1 MNLNLT
7 KKQIF
12 AFLPLLVAIFLS
24 ATTLSV
30 NAQTVSNIV
39 VSGNK
44 RVEVET
50 VKSYLTFSQGET
62 YSSQKANA
70 SLKALFQTGLF
81 SDVGISRSGNTV
93 YVKVEENSVIGKV
106 AFEGNKKIKDAQ
118 LTQLVRSKERGVLT
132 QSRVQS
138 DIRLILESYRRIGRF
153 DAEVQAKTIDRSDNR
168 VDLVFEII
176 ENKKTR
182 IRGINFVG
190 NERFSDGRLREVMST
205 SEGSPLNLFGS
216 SDVYDPDKV
225 QADVELLRQFYL
237 NAGYADF
244 EVISTTADLDRDNN
258 AFFITIVL
266 DEGERYTFGEIT
278 VDTILDLDV
287 NDIQKSLKVRE
298 GKIYNAEKVDQSL
311 EALTLAAAQKGFS
324 LATVRPRGTKNY
336 EEKTVDINFYI
347 EEGARIYIERIN
359 IFGNDRTREY
369 VIRREFDIDEG
380 DAYNQVLVDR
390 ARTRLMRMG
399 IFDNVQIN
407 RSQGSAADRVV
418 INVEVVEQSTA
429 SLSVGGGYSTGNG
442 FIADISFEERNLMGR
457 GQYLKASIGTG
468 TSTQNYKLSFTEPRF
483 LGRRI
488 SAGFDLF
495 RESKDFS
502 DSSSYKTLKTGGSI
516 RTGFKISDQLTSSL
530 NYNYDETE
538 ITVTDTNASA
548 AVQAAAGLSKKSSV
562 SYGLTYNSL
571 DSTVNPTNG
580 LFANVK
586 QEIAG
591 LGGNI
596 NYVRTIG
603 RATYYQPISG
613 SFIGLVSGKA
623 GHIAGI
629 NGDDVRLLDTFKL
642 GGETVRGFESFGL
655 GPRDSSGNQD
665 ALGGTSYWAA
675 TAEVQFPMPVLP
687 KSIGIKG
694 AFFADA
700 GTLYGTGDLGSLSS
714 ANVIGNDQ
722 TIRSSVGASLIW
734 SSPFGP
740 LRADFAKVLN
750 KEDGD
755 KEQFFKFGIDT
766 KF

>member
-93 YVKVEENSVIGKV
+93 YVKVEENSVIGRV

-168 VDLVFEII
+168 VDLVFEIT

-278 VDTILDLDV
+278 VDNILDLDV

-347 EEGARIYIERIN
+347 EEGARVYIERIN
-359 IFGNDRTREY
+359 ILGNDRTREY

-380 DAYNQVLVDR
+380 DAYNQVLDDR

-399 IFDNVQIN
+399 ISDNVQIN

-502 DSSSYKTLKTGGSI
+502 DSSSYKTLKNGGAI

-538 ITVTDTNASA
+538 ISVTASDASA
-548 AVQAAAGLSKKSSV
+548 AVQAAAGLSKKSSI

-580 LFANVK
+580 LFANVN

-596 NYVRTIG
+596 NYVRTTG

-655 GPRDSSGNQD
+655 GPRDSFGNQD

-700 GTLYGTGDLGSLSS
+700 GTLYGTGNLGSLSS
-714 ANVIGNDQ
+714 ANILGNDQ